1 MLLSKS
7 FVPILKNN
15 PSEAKIKSHQL
26 MLRVGMIKQASAGI
40 YSWLPLGFKI
50 MKKIEEI
57 VRQEQNKIGAQEIL
71 MPTIQSS
78 EIWKESGR
86 YEDYGE
92 EMLRIKD
99 RQNREMLYGP
109 TNEEQVTEIFRSSL
123 KSYKSLPQLL
133 YHIQWKFRDEI
144 RPRFGIMRGREF
156 YMKDAYSFDVS
167 DEEAFYSYNKFFL
180 SYLRTFKRL
189 ALTAIPMAADT
200 GPIGG
205 NLSHEFIILAD
216 TGESKIFTDKRI
228 FDLNSNDTELE
239 KNSLQQMR
247 KKYEQYYSVTDEKFN
262 KDEFEKVVSEE
273 NRLITK
279 GIEVGHIFYFGD
291 KYSKAMGASV
301 DLPGGKKD
309 FVKMGSYGIGVS
321 RLVGA
326 IIEAKFDD
334 KNEIMKWPLSVAPY
348 DIALVPMINKNDTSA
363 LDKAV
368 NINKELIKNNIDALI
383 DDTDENY
390 SSKIK
395 KMNLIGAPY
404 QIIIGKKSEGDLLEF
419 KEIGEETQNLSLTKI
434 IEIIKNKKL
443 KLISNLEKE
452 ITLRFLKARKN
463 DGFLNVISIF
473 SFIGISLGVAVL
485 IIVMSVMNGF
495 RTELI
500 NKIVGFNSHLT
511 IKSYDQLIDKS
522 KIESNDLKLISQ
534 YALFSNSGEAIILK
548 NETSK
553 GIVLRGY
560 QSDDFSK
567 LEIIKNK
574 NFKGNKINLEKNN
587 ISIGNELSFSLN
599 LKIGDEITILSPS
612 GVQTIIGSMPKQKTF
627 IVTSIFNSGLA
638 EFDNNIALINLSTL
652 EDFFGFKQEQRNLEI
667 YLKNPKN
674 IEKQKFVF
682 QKVYDQELIY
692 SWADMNSSLFSALKV
707 ERNVMFIIL
716 SLIIIVA
723 AFNII
728 SGLTI
733 LVKNKTKDI
742 AILKSIGVLNKS
754 IVKIFFLIGIIIGTS
769 ATIFGI
775 FLGVTFSLYVENL
788 RQFLSSTFNI
798 SLFPEE
804 IYFLSKMPS
813 EINLNSILI
822 ISICSIFITIVVSIF
837 PALKA
842 AKLDPIKAL
851 KYE

>member
-40 YSWLPLGFKI
+40 YSWLPLGFKV
-50 MKKIEEI
+50 MKKIEDI

-86 YEDYGE
+86 CEDYGE

-167 DEEAFYSYNKFFL
+167 DEQAFYSYNKFFL

-189 ALTAIPMAADT
+189 DLTAIPMAADT

-239 KNSLQQMR
+239 KNSLQLMR
-247 KKYEQYYSVTDEKFN
+247 KKYENYYSVTDEKFN
-262 KDEFEKVVSEE
+262 KEEFEKVVSEE

-326 IIEAKFDD
+326 IIEAKYDD

-348 DIALVPMINKNDTSA
+348 DIALIPMINKNDTSA
-363 LDKAV
+363 LDKA
-368 NINKELIKNNIDALI
+368 INTYNELSKNDIDTLI
-383 DDTDENY
+383 DDTEENF

-395 KMNLIGAPY
+395 KMNLIGTPY
-404 QIIIGKKSEGDLLEF
+404 QIIIGKKSDGDLFEF
-419 KEIGEETQNLSLTKI
+419 KELGKETQNLSLTKI
-434 IEIIKNKKL
+434 IEIIK
-443 KLISNLEKE
+443 
-452 ITLRFLKARKN
+452 
-463 DGFLNVISIF
+463 
-473 SFIGISLGVAVL
+473 
-485 IIVMSVMNGF
+485 
-495 RTELI
+495 
-500 NKIVGFNSHLT
+500 
-511 IKSYDQLIDKS
+511 
-522 KIESNDLKLISQ
+522 
-534 YALFSNSGEAIILK
+534 
-548 NETSK
+548 
-553 GIVLRGY
+553 
-560 QSDDFSK
+560 
-567 LEIIKNK
+567 
-574 NFKGNKINLEKNN
+574 
-587 ISIGNELSFSLN
+587 
-599 LKIGDEITILSPS
+599 
-612 GVQTIIGSMPKQKTF
+612 KQK
-627 IVTSIFNSGLA
+627 
-638 EFDNNIALINLSTL
+638 
-652 EDFFGFKQEQRNLEI
+652 
-667 YLKNPKN
+667 
-674 IEKQKFVF
+674 
-682 QKVYDQELIY
+682 
-692 SWADMNSSLFSALKV
+692 
-707 ERNVMFIIL
+707 
-716 SLIIIVA
+716 
-723 AFNII
+723 
-728 SGLTI
+728 
-733 LVKNKTKDI
+733 
-742 AILKSIGVLNKS
+742 
-754 IVKIFFLIGIIIGTS
+754 
-769 ATIFGI
+769 
-775 FLGVTFSLYVENL
+775 
-788 RQFLSSTFNI
+788 
-798 SLFPEE
+798 
-804 IYFLSKMPS
+804 
-813 EINLNSILI
+813 NLN
-822 ISICSIFITIVVSIF
+822 
-837 PALKA
+837 
-842 AKLDPIKAL
+842 
-851 KYE
+851 